1 MAGCKI
7 CLKTG
12 IIICRL
18 ELVYRWIWRL
28 CPCKHVHD
36 CWVTSLPWAVP
47 SHWEDF
53 TIWNHYFP
61 LKSLFA
67 KKCHASVNQLHCPN
81 SDFPPYHLII
91 HRQYISTELLLWL
104 AVSTGLKTVQASR
117 VWNYIWRGSE
127 PTGWYCNFHQYCKLF
142 YVFWLLFNCQGC
154 ILDCAEMMDV
164 VVKKG
169 SWYSYG
175 DHRLASELLFL
186 VLGVDFSSVLL
197 VYISIS
203 LFGTL
208 IPPLIILC
216 LCFQKGWDKEETKH
230 YSTWETILI
239 FRKK

>member
-53 TIWNHYFP
+53 TIWNHYLP

-104 AVSTGLKTVQASR
+104 AVLTGLKTVQASR

-127 PTGWYCNFHQYCKLF
+127 PTGWYCNIMIVISTNIASCFMYSDF
-142 YVFWLLFNCQGC
+142 YLTVRVAFWT
-154 ILDCAEMMDV
+154 
-164 VVKKG
+164 
-169 SWYSYG
+169 
-175 DHRLASELLFL
+175 
-186 VLGVDFSSVLL
+186 VLKWWML
-197 VYISIS
+197 
-203 LFGTL
+203 
-208 IPPLIILC
+208 
-216 LCFQKGWDKEETKH
+216 W
-230 YSTWETILI
+230 
-239 FRKK
+239 